1 MIIYYIIIDYFYIN
15 FNKFHIFFG
24 LLRKN
29 LFVRRHGRQMFRAT
43 VFTVSDAICSDYVFS
58 SFFLLFTKFQ
68 IGIFNIH
75 TSASE
80 LYHVRAM
87 V

>member
-1 MIIYYIIIDYFYIN
+1 
-15 FNKFHIFFG
+15 
-24 LLRKN
+24 
-29 LFVRRHGRQMFRAT
+29 MFRAA
-43 VFTVSDAICSDYVFS
+43 VFTVSDVICSDYVFS